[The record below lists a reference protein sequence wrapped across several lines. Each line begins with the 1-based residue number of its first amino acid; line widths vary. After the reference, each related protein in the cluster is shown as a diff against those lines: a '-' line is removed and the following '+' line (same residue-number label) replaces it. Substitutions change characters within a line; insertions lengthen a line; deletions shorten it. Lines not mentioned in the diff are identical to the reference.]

1 MFRQILGIATLA
13 ALVTVPLA
21 GTRSTF
27 VPDWTF
33 KGSTLTGWHVLGAA
47 EWKAID
53 GELVGTP
60 KSPDGGWL
68 VLDKSF
74 QDVEFGADFKCA
86 SGCKTGVLLRAEKTP
101 TGMKGIFLS
110 LDEGEVG
117 GYAVTLDASGK
128 IVTRERLRPGG
139 GLMRVAPS
147 AADAAAA
154 AAARAGGPGRGGAG
168 RGGAGAQ
175 APGGRGRGVLPSGAT
190 LPDLSEPTALKP
202 NDWNDVDV
210 VIDANIFRP
219 WVNTSANGGGAA
231 DDEVGKFGPIAIYV
245 GGSGEVRFRDV
256 SYRDL
261 SLKRLVKEELS
272 PNFQML
278 RLTPFYYS
286 FASAA
291 ADFDRDGNLDI
302 VSGPFIF
309 HGPDFTK
316 VREFYLALTTNPS
329 TNFSSNWLE
338 FAGDFTGD
346 GWPDVLLASTSGTRL
361 YVNPKGEPRRWDSH
375 APVVPPA
382 PNVSEVS
389 VMKDVD
395 GDGTPDLVYASAG
408 AIRWAKPDP
417 KNPAGP
423 WLSTQVGEPG
433 TYAAHGIGAGDIN
446 GDGRVD
452 ILNVYGWWEQPA
464 QSTVDSPTWTYHP
477 QAFGRQ
483 NGRGAPGGAEMCVYD
498 VNGDKLNDVV
508 TSLQAHVFGLAWF
521 EQKRDAGGKISF
533 VRHMI
538 SDNFATK
545 NAGGV
550 VFSQPH
556 GSACADMTGDGTTD
570 FVIGKRFF
578 SHNESY
584 ADPDP
589 YGAAVLYVYRTVRN
603 KQAPGGAEFVPELVH
618 NQSGAG
624 SQVLA
629 VDLNKDGV
637 TDLVTSG
644 VLGAFA
650 FLGKPRAKK

>member
-1 MFRQILGIATLA
+1 MSRRLLGLVATFA
-13 ALVTVPLA
+13 ALLTVPLA

-27 VPDWTF
+27 IPDWTF
-33 KGSTLTGWHVLGAA
+33 KGSTLAGWHVLGDA
-47 EWKAID
+47 EWKAVD

-74 QDVEFGADFKCA
+74 QDVEFGADVKCVGA
-86 SGCKTGVLLRAEKTP
+86 CRTGVLLRAEKTP
-101 TGMKGIFLS
+101 TGMKGVFLA
-110 LDEGEVG
+110 LDDGEVG
-117 GYAVTLDASGK
+117 GYAVTLDANGK

-154 AAARAGGPGRGGAG
+154 AAARGRGAAGPARGAP
-168 RGGAGAQ
+168 GGA
-175 APGGRGRGVLPSGAT
+175 GGRGRGLLPSGAT
-190 LPDLSEPTALKP
+190 LPNLTEPSALKP
-202 NDWNDVDV
+202 NDWNDVHV
-210 VIDANIFRP
+210 VIDANIMRP
-219 WVNTSANGGGAA
+219 WVNTSGNGGGAA
-231 DDEVGKFGPIAIYV
+231 DEDLGKFGPIAIYA

-261 SLKRLVKEELS
+261 SLKRTVKEVLS
-272 PNFQML
+272 PNFQMV

-291 ADFDRDGNLDI
+291 ADFDRDGNMDI

-309 HGPDFTK
+309 LGPDFTK
-316 VREFYLALTTNPS
+316 VREFYMALTTNPS

-382 PNVSEVS
+382 NNVSEVS
-389 VMKDVD
+389 AMKDIDAD
-395 GDGTPDLVYASAG
+395 GKPDLVYASGG
-408 AIRWAKPDP
+408 AVRWAKPDP
-417 KNPAGP
+417 ANPTGP

-464 QSTVDSPTWTYHP
+464 KPTTDTWTYHP
-477 QAFGRQ
+477 EAFGRQ

-508 TSLQAHVFGLAWF
+508 TSLQAHVFGIAWF
-521 EQKRDAGGKISF
+521 EQKRDAAGKISF

-556 GSACADMTGDGTTD
+556 GSTSADMNGDRIPD
-570 FVIGKRFF
+570 FIVGKRYS

-589 YGAAVLYVYRTVRN
+589 YGPAVLYVYRTVRN
-603 KQAPGGAEFVPELVH
+603 EKAPGGAEFVPELVH
-618 NQSGAG
+618 NHSGAG

-637 TDLVTSG
+637 TDLVTAG
-644 VLGAFA
+644 KLGAFA
-650 FLGKPRAKK
+650 FLGKPRAKR

>member
-1 MFRQILGIATLA
+1 MFHRLLGLVAILGALA
-13 ALVTVPLA
+13 TVPLA

-33 KGSTLTGWHVLGAA
+33 KGSTLAGWHVVGAA
-47 EWKAID
+47 DWKAVD

-60 KSPDGGWL
+60 KSADGGWL

-74 QDVEFGADFKCA
+74 QDVQFGADFKCVGA
-86 SGCKTGVLLRAEKTP
+86 CRTGVLLRAEKTP
-101 TGMKGIFLS
+101 TGMKGVFLS

-117 GYAVTLDASGK
+117 GYAVTLDANGK
-128 IVTRERLRPGG
+128 ILTRERLRPGG

-147 AADAAAA
+147 AAEAAAA
-154 AAARAGGPGRGGAG
+154 AAARGGGAG
-168 RGGAGAQ
+168 RGGPGRGAGA
-175 APGGRGRGVLPSGAT
+175 APGGRGVLPSAAS
-190 LPDLSEPTALKP
+190 LPNLMEPTALKP
-202 NDWNDVDV
+202 NEWNDLDV

-219 WVNTSANGGGAA
+219 WVNTSGSGGGAA
-231 DDEVGKFGPIAIYV
+231 DEDLGTFGPIAIYV
-245 GGSGEVRFRDV
+245 GGSGQAHFRDV

-261 SLKRLVKEELS
+261 SLKRMVPEQLS
-272 PNFQML
+272 TNFRML

-291 ADFDRDGNLDI
+291 ADFDRDGNIDI

-309 HGPDFTK
+309 LGPDFTK
-316 VREFYLALTTNPS
+316 VRELYMALTTNPS
-329 TNFSSNWLE
+329 TSFSSNWLE

-361 YVNPKGEPRRWDSH
+361 YVNPKGEPRRWDLH

-389 VMKDVD
+389 AMKDVD
-395 GDGTPDLVYASAG
+395 ADGKPDLVYASAG
-408 AIRWAKPDP
+408 AVRWAKPDP
-417 KNPAGP
+417 ANPTGP

-464 QSTVDSPTWTYHP
+464 TATTGMWTYHP

-508 TSLQAHVFGLAWF
+508 TSLQAHVFGIAWF

-533 VRHMI
+533 VQHMI

-556 GSACADMTGDGTTD
+556 GSACADMNGDGTTD

-589 YGAAVLYVYRTVRN
+589 YGAPVLYVYRTVRN

-637 TDLVTSG
+637 MDLVTSG
-644 VLGAFA
+644 ELGAFA
-650 FLGKPRAKK
+650 FLGQPRAKK

>member
-1 MFRQILGIATLA
+1 MSRHLLALAATLA
-13 ALVTVPLA
+13 AVFTVPLA
-21 GTRSTF
+21 GTRGTF

-33 KGSTLTGWHVLGAA
+33 TGNTLAGWHQLGAA
-47 EWKAID
+47 DWKAID

-60 KSPDGGWL
+60 RSADGGWL

-74 QDVEFGADFKCA
+74 QDVQFGADFKCVG
-86 SGCKTGVLLRAEKTP
+86 GCRTGVLLRAEKTP
-101 TGMKGIFLS
+101 AGMKGVFLS

-117 GYAVTLDASGK
+117 GYAVTLDTSGK
-128 IVTRERLRPGG
+128 ILTRERLRPGG

-147 AADAAAA
+147 AADAAARGRG
-154 AAARAGGPGRGGAG
+154 AARG
-168 RGGAGAQ
+168 Q
-175 APGGRGRGVLPSGAT
+175 APGGRGRGAPPAT
-190 LPDLSEPTALKP
+190 LPNLTEPSALKP

-210 VIDANIFRP
+210 VIDANIMRP

-231 DDEVGKFGPIAIYV
+231 DEEVGKFGPVAIYV

-261 SLKRLVKEELS
+261 SLKRVVKEQLS
-272 PNFQML
+272 SNYQML

-286 FASAA
+286 FASGA
-291 ADFDRDGNLDI
+291 ADFDRDGHMDI

-309 HGPDFTK
+309 LGPDFTK
-316 VREFYLALTTNPS
+316 AREFYMALTTNPS
-329 TNFSSNWLE
+329 TSFSSNWLE

-389 VMKDVD
+389 AMKDVD
-395 GDGTPDLVYASAG
+395 ADGTPDLVYASAG
-408 AIRWAKPDP
+408 AVRWAKPDP
-417 KNPAGP
+417 ANPTGP

-464 QSTVDSPTWTYHP
+464 KATTEMWTYHP
-477 QAFGRQ
+477 QPFGRQ

-521 EQKRDAGGKISF
+521 EQKRDAAGTISF

-556 GSACADMTGDGTTD
+556 GSACADMNGDGTTD

-589 YGAAVLYVYRTVRN
+589 YGAPVLYVYRTVRN

-637 TDLVTSG
+637 MDLVTSG
-644 VLGAFA
+644 ELGAFA
-650 FLGKPRAKK
+650 FLGKARAKK